1 MKYFLGFLACA
12 LVVSLSNGQ
21 SNSGNI
27 QGTVSD
33 STGAALPKATVTVR
47 NLDTGATVSTET
59 TDAGLYSAP
68 NLPPGRYAL
77 TVEAPN
83 FKKYVREGVTVPT
96 GTTVTL
102 DIQMQLGMVSENVV
116 VSADASQLE
125 SATSDIGSTVQSSL
139 VANLPL
145 EVSGTIRNPVQFITL
160 TPGFVGGV
168 ANDPGSNSSD
178 DFKVNGGQEGG
189 TDVLVDG
196 VSISLVSPNAQWN
209 KGVSTDGVQEFKVLQ
224 SNFSAE
230 FGESGDGI
238 VSLTM
243 KSGTNEFHGSVY
255 DYLRNRAL
263 DANSWKNNTLG
274 QPKSVNTQNDFGATA
289 GGPIFIPKLYHGQ
302 NKSFFFFDY
311 EGFRFRTGGT
321 GVDSFPNEAFRK
333 GDFSSLLPGAQL
345 YDPTTHAAIPGNVLT
360 NDPNF
365 TPSAVMTNV
374 FALLPAT
381 NGGLTNNVID
391 HTISSTSANL
401 FDVKIDHILSDKHR
415 VSGGFD
421 YDNTKTGGTSDLGP
435 IFGSSTPQNTRYA
448 RFGDTYIFNSSV
460 VNQFL
465 FGFSR
470 RFRGEVSN
478 SLGQGY
484 PAKIGLKG
492 VQNTTFPC
500 IKFIGTPYQEQLNNC
515 GDSEFAD
522 NVYQLNDSVSWVK
535 GKHNFKFGGGVRM
548 LQFNVRRLTQSSGEF
563 DFNAAQTSNN
573 GAGGNAVAS
582 SLFGLSDTTTLN
594 YGNFSGV
601 RYKDF
606 SFYGQDSY
614 KLASRLTLNY
624 GLRYDIDL
632 PATEAFDRFSMVDP
646 DTSQPRRGRNPRSL
660 YLFRNGNRAQRP
672 QAAAGCLRQGNWST
686 VGVRLQCQQQDRS
699 PRRLRDLLRTPK
711 GRILRRSGW
720 FGILQPADR
729 ERHKWRPN
737 AN

>member
-1 MKYFLGFLACA
+1 MTRGRVLVKYVLSLCVGL
-12 LVVSLSNGQ
+12 LVGTFAYGQ
-21 SNSGNI
+21 SNTGGI
-27 QGTVSD
+27 QGTITDPSGAIVLKAMV
-33 STGAALPKATVTVR
+33 TGR
-47 NLDTGATVSTET
+47 NMDTGVVSSTVS
-59 TDAGLYSAP
+59 TDAGLYS
-68 NLPPGRYAL
+68 LPGLSPGRYAI
-77 TVEAPN
+77 TVEAPGL
-83 FKKYVREGVTVPT
+83 KKYIREGVTVPT
-96 GTTVTL
+96 GTLVSL
-102 DIQMQLGMVSENVV
+102 DVQMQVGAASENVTV
-116 VSADASQLE
+116 VGDAAQLE
-125 SATSDIGSTVQSSL
+125 TATSDLGSTVQTSL
-139 VANLPL
+139 VSNLPL
-145 EVSGTIRNPVQFITL
+145 EVSGTFRNPVQFITL

-196 VSISLVSPNAQWN
+196 VSISLVSPNTLWN

-478 SLGQGY
+478 SSGQGY

-522 NVYQLNDSVSWVK
+522 NV
-535 GKHNFKFGGGVRM
+535 
-548 LQFNVRRLTQSSGEF
+548 
-563 DFNAAQTSNN
+563 
-573 GAGGNAVAS
+573 
-582 SLFGLSDTTTLN
+582 
-594 YGNFSGV
+594 
-601 RYKDF
+601 
-606 SFYGQDSY
+606 
-614 KLASRLTLNY
+614 
-624 GLRYDIDL
+624 
-632 PATEAFDRFSMVDP
+632 
-646 DTSQPRRGRNPRSL
+646 
-660 YLFRNGNRAQRP
+660 
-672 QAAAGCLRQGNWST
+672 
-686 VGVRLQCQQQDRS
+686 
-699 PRRLRDLLRTPK
+699 
-711 GRILRRSGW
+711 
-720 FGILQPADR
+720 
-729 ERHKWRPN
+729 
-737 AN
+737 